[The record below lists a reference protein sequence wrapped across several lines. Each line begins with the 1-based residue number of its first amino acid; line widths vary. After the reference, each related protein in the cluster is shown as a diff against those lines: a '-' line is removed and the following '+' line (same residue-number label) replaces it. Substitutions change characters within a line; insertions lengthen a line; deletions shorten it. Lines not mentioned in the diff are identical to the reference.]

1 MSDRILVHREG
12 RLGRITLRA
21 GALNVLGIDDVRRL
35 EQAICELD
43 DCSVVL
49 LHAESDRAFCAGMEV
64 ADHLPD
70 RAPAMLEAVGELA
83 IAFSSADPVIV
94 AKVAAPAI
102 GGGFELVL
110 LCDLAIC
117 SHRAKFSLPEIT
129 LAALPPIACGILP
142 QVIGSRRATEL
153 ILTGRSI
160 DAATAELWGVV
171 CEAVPAERLDE
182 SAQKLC
188 EALLALSTD
197 ALRCCKR
204 AMRTGSVEGALRIYI
219 QDLLPTFDAAEGI
232 HAFLERRKPDFQQP
246 LDVQEVTP

>member
-1 MSDRILVHREG
+1 MSERILVHREG

-35 EQAICELD
+35 EQAIRELD
-43 DCSVVL
+43 ECAVVL

-83 IAFSSADPVIV
+83 VAFLAADPVTV

-110 LCDLAIC
+110 LCDIAVC

-129 LAALPPIACGILP
+129 LAAMPPIACGLLP
-142 QVIGSRRATEL
+142 QVIGARRAAEL
-153 ILTGRSI
+153 MLTGRSI
-160 DAATAELWGVV
+160 DAATAELWGIV
-171 CEAVPAERLDE
+171 CEAVPAERLDDRA
-182 SAQKLC
+182 SKLC
-188 EALLALSTD
+188 ETLLALSPD

-204 AMRTGSVEGALRIYI
+204 AIRAGTVEDAVRIYI
-219 QDLLPTFDAAEGI
+219 QDLLPTPDAAEGI
-232 HAFLERRKPDFQQP
+232 HAFLERRKPSFGRQ
-246 LDVQEVTP
+246 LDAQEVTP

>member
-21 GALNVLGIDDVRRL
+21 GPLNVLDTEDVRHL

-43 DCSVVL
+43 DCAVVL
-49 LHAESDRAFCAGMEV
+49 LHAENERAFCAGMEV
-64 ADHLPD
+64 ADHLPE
-70 RAPAMLEAVGELA
+70 RAPAMLKAVGELA
-83 IAFSSADPVIV
+83 IAFLAAAPITV

-129 LAALPPIACGILP
+129 LAALPPIACGLLP
-142 QVIGSRRATEL
+142 RVIGERRAAEL
-153 ILTGRSI
+153 MLTGRSI
-160 DAATAELWGVV
+160 DAATAELWGIV
-171 CEAVPAERLDE
+171 CEAMPAERLDDG
-182 SAQKLC
+182 ARTLC
-188 EALLALSTD
+188 ERLLALSPD

-204 AMRTGSVEGALRIYI
+204 AIRAGTVEDAVRIYI
-219 QDLLPTFDAAEGI
+219 QDLVPTPDAAEGI
-232 HAFLERRKPDFQQP
+232 HAFLERRKPNFQQP